1 MQENTIKTKDCPK
14 CGKTKELTEFHL
26 YKRKS
31 GKLAYKSYCKTC
43 SRTISKQWKDN
54 NKEHVEKY
62 IRNYY
67 IEHSDIFNKIP
78 YAKTEA
84 MGVYMFK
91 NLITGEC
98 YIGAAK
104 NMPRR
109 VSRHFTPRGRSR
121 NRFIYKSVKTYG
133 KQAHVWG
140 PIEYCNTME
149 EAFARET
156 YWINKLNPTW
166 NTLKVNKEI

>member
-1 MQENTIKTKDCPK
+1 MQENTIKTKDCLK
-14 CGKTKELTEFHL
+14 CGKTKELAEFHP
-26 YKRKS
+26 YKSKS
-31 GKLAYKSYCKTC
+31 DKLIHKSYCKTC
-43 SRTISKQWKDN
+43 SRNLSR
-54 NKEHVEKY
+54 EHKLKNPEAWEAYRKKY
-62 IRNYY
+62 YEEN
-67 IEHSDIFNKIP
+67 SDIFNKVP

-91 NLITGEC
+91 NVITGEY

-156 YWINKLNPTW
+156 YWINKLNSTW